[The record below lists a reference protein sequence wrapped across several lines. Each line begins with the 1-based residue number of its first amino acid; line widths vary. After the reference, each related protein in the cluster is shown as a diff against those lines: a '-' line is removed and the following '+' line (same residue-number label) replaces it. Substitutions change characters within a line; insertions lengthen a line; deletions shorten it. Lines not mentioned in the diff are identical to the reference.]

1 MGLFSSKSKSS
12 SSSIANEIVT
22 AAEGNNPQPTTITA
36 SNGSDALLKN
46 TGIVNRANK
55 SSQTFNVNRST
66 ADTYTYS
73 TNEDAYN
80 TVNSNNTRNSH
91 NTTTSTRDSH
101 DISTRYSNNIRK
113 SNYNN
118 RRYNDS
124 FNRFH
129 NSNNRTYTTTS
140 NTSNTTVNRTA
151 NDSNNTIGSTIFG
164 RGSSAWNKNT
174 LGAYAKVNSGNITY
188 KVRDRGNLYINNL
201 PPLFGGSFEGNGGG
215 SGNFEERNNDM
226 KNPAQSDFRVSG
238 VSESNPFTQTTGP
251 KTTSN
256 STDQKSDSDKLSKYV
271 LLAAAAAGAYMLF
284 GKKGRRSSRS
294 LGNSSGRGLALR

>member
-12 SSSIANEIVT
+12 STSVANEIVT

-36 SNGSDALLKN
+36 TKDSDAFLEN
-46 TGIVNRANK
+46 TGIVNRAYK
-55 SSQTFNVNRST
+55 SQQTFNVNRST
-66 ADTYTYS
+66 ADAYTYS
-73 TNEDAYN
+73 TNENSYN
-80 TVNSNNTRNSH
+80 TTTRNSH
-91 NTTTSTRDSH
+91 N
-101 DISTRYSNNIRK
+101 ISTRYSNNIRK

-129 NSNNRTYTTTS
+129 NSNNRTYSTTS
-140 NTSNTTVNRTA
+140 NTSNTTVNRTT

-201 PPLFGGSFEGNGGG
+201 PPLFDSTFSAN
-215 SGNFEERNNDM
+215 SGESNFEERNDDTRNM
-226 KNPAQSDFRVSG
+226 NSNDFRVAG
-238 VSESNPFTQTTGP
+238 VNESNPFNQTTGA
-251 KTTSN
+251 KTTTN
-256 STDQKSDSDKLSKYV
+256 PTEQKSEPSTVSKYV
-271 LLAAAAAGAYMLF
+271 LIAAALFAAYLMS
-284 GKKGRRSSRS
+284 GKKGKRSSIS
-294 LGNSSGRGLALR
+294 LGGSSLKSLGRSTGRGLAVR